1 MQYSY
6 NIIVDSPCEITAD
19 FAKANQLKVLH
30 FTYTEGN
37 GDEGLCG
44 VDDLFVSRTAHEFY
58 EAMRN
63 GAAPQTSQPSQHEFE
78 SAFREAIESGIPAV
92 YLAFDSGISG
102 CYEGACMAL
111 DRLKDEYGAEN
122 VAVHIVDTKLPATPL
137 NMLVWEA
144 VRQREKG
151 MPLEQMIA
159 WATEAHN
166 YMHIHFMVDDLKAL
180 ARGGRIPSGV
190 AVVGTKLDIKPMLTV
205 SLDGKLELNGIAHG
219 RKKGIRRMAENY
231 LSCMILRWQCALSVT
246 PIATKMLRSSK
257 RLSTSIQRRQRS
269 SWNHRAD
276 LLSAV
281 MWDQASCRVASGV
294 QIVARKHHQRSI

>member
-111 DRLKDEYGAEN
+111 DRLRTN
-122 VAVHIVDTKLPATPL
+122 TVRRTLRCISSTRSFLPRRSTCSCG
-137 NMLVWEA
+137 
-144 VRQREKG
+144 RQFASAKRE
-151 MPLEQMIA
+151 
-159 WATEAHN
+159 
-166 YMHIHFMVDDLKAL
+166 
-180 ARGGRIPSGV
+180 
-190 AVVGTKLDIKPMLTV
+190 
-205 SLDGKLELNGIAHG
+205 
-219 RKKGIRRMAENY
+219 
-231 LSCMILRWQCALSVT
+231 C
-246 PIATKMLRSSK
+246 RSS
-257 RLSTSIQRRQRS
+257 R
-269 SWNHRAD
+269 
-276 LLSAV
+276 
-281 MWDQASCRVASGV
+281 
-294 QIVARKHHQRSI
+294 

>member
-122 VAVHIVDTKLPATPL
+122 VGAYRRHEASRHAAQHARVGGSSPA
-137 NMLVWEA
+137 
-144 VRQREKG
+144 RKG
-151 MPLEQMIA
+151 NA
-159 WATEAHN
+159 ARA
-166 YMHIHFMVDDLKAL
+166 DD
-180 ARGGRIPSGV
+180 
-190 AVVGTKLDIKPMLTV
+190 
-205 SLDGKLELNGIAHG
+205 SLGN
-219 RKKGIRRMAENY
+219 
-231 LSCMILRWQCALSVT
+231 
-246 PIATKMLRSSK
+246 RSS
-257 RLSTSIQRRQRS
+257 
-269 SWNHRAD
+269 
-276 LLSAV
+276 
-281 MWDQASCRVASGV
+281 
-294 QIVARKHHQRSI
+294 

>member
-102 CYEGACMAL
+102 CYEGA
-111 DRLKDEYGAEN
+111 
-122 VAVHIVDTKLPATPL
+122 
-137 NMLVWEA
+137 W
-144 VRQREKG
+144 
-151 MPLEQMIA
+151 
-159 WATEAHN
+159 
-166 YMHIHFMVDDLKAL
+166 
-180 ARGGRIPSGV
+180 
-190 AVVGTKLDIKPMLTV
+190 
-205 SLDGKLELNGIAHG
+205 
-219 RKKGIRRMAENY
+219 
-231 LSCMILRWQCALSVT
+231 
-246 PIATKMLRSSK
+246 
-257 RLSTSIQRRQRS
+257 
-269 SWNHRAD
+269 
-276 LLSAV
+276 
-281 MWDQASCRVASGV
+281 
-294 QIVARKHHQRSI
+294 RSIV

>member
-78 SAFREAIESGIPAV
+78 
-92 YLAFDSGISG
+92 
-102 CYEGACMAL
+102 GACMAL

-159 WATEAHN
+159 WATKAHN

-231 LSCMILRWQCALSVT
+231 LSLHDPQVAVCSIGNADCYEDVEKLEKAINKHSETPAFFLESSCGPTIGCHVGPGFLSCCFWGADRRKEAS
-246 PIATKMLRSSK
+246 PAKY
-257 RLSTSIQRRQRS
+257 LSDSMQ
-269 SWNHRAD
+269 
-276 LLSAV
+276 L
-281 MWDQASCRVASGV
+281 GV
-294 QIVARKHHQRSI
+294 

>member
-190 AVVGTKLDIKPMLTV
+190 
-205 SLDGKLELNGIAHG
+205 
-219 RKKGIRRMAENY
+219 
-231 LSCMILRWQCALSVT
+231 LRFRT
-246 PIATKMLRSSK
+246 RSSTSS
-257 RLSTSIQRRQRS
+257 RCSRSLSMAS
-269 SWNHRAD
+269 
-276 LLSAV
+276 LS
-281 MWDQASCRVASGV
+281 
-294 QIVARKHHQRSI
+294 

>member
-102 CYEGACMAL
+102 CYEGVEA
-111 DRLKDEYGAEN
+111 
-122 VAVHIVDTKLPATPL
+122 IFTQIATNGNGPRR
-137 NMLVWEA
+137 N
-144 VRQREKG
+144 R
-151 MPLEQMIA
+151 
-159 WATEAHN
+159 H
-166 YMHIHFMVDDLKAL
+166 DDAD
-180 ARGGRIPSGV
+180 GGR
-190 AVVGTKLDIKPMLTV
+190 
-205 SLDGKLELNGIAHG
+205 G
-219 RKKGIRRMAENY
+219 RIDDPCQLLA
-231 LSCMILRWQCALSVT
+231 
-246 PIATKMLRSSK
+246 
-257 RLSTSIQRRQRS
+257 
-269 SWNHRAD
+269 AD
-276 LLSAV
+276 LEAIGHG
-281 MWDQASCRVASGV
+281 A
-294 QIVARKHHQRSI
+294 HHATYR

>member
-122 VAVHIVDTKLPATPL
+122 VAVHIVDTKPSCHAAQHARVGGSSPA
-137 NMLVWEA
+137 
-144 VRQREKG
+144 RKG
-151 MPLEQMIA
+151 NA
-159 WATEAHN
+159 ARA
-166 YMHIHFMVDDLKAL
+166 DD
-180 ARGGRIPSGV
+180 S
-190 AVVGTKLDIKPMLTV
+190 VG
-205 SLDGKLELNGIAHG
+205 N
-219 RKKGIRRMAENY
+219 
-231 LSCMILRWQCALSVT
+231 
-246 PIATKMLRSSK
+246 RSS
-257 RLSTSIQRRQRS
+257 
-269 SWNHRAD
+269 
-276 LLSAV
+276 
-281 MWDQASCRVASGV
+281 
-294 QIVARKHHQRSI
+294 

>member
-137 NMLVWEA
+137 NML
-144 VRQREKG
+144 
-151 MPLEQMIA
+151 
-159 WATEAHN
+159 
-166 YMHIHFMVDDLKAL
+166 

-231 LSCMILRWQCALSVT
+231 LSLHDPQVAVCSIGNADCYEDVEKLEKAINKHSETPAFFLESSCGPTIGCHVGPGFLSCCFWGADRRKEAS
-246 PIATKMLRSSK
+246 PAKY
-257 RLSTSIQRRQRS
+257 LSDSMQ
-269 SWNHRAD
+269 
-276 LLSAV
+276 L
-281 MWDQASCRVASGV
+281 GV
-294 QIVARKHHQRSI
+294 

>member
-102 CYEGACMAL
+102 
-111 DRLKDEYGAEN
+111 
-122 VAVHIVDTKLPATPL
+122 
-137 NMLVWEA
+137 
-144 VRQREKG
+144 
-151 MPLEQMIA
+151 
-159 WATEAHN
+159 
-166 YMHIHFMVDDLKAL
+166 
-180 ARGGRIPSGV
+180 
-190 AVVGTKLDIKPMLTV
+190 
-205 SLDGKLELNGIAHG
+205 
-219 RKKGIRRMAENY
+219 
-231 LSCMILRWQCALSVT
+231 
-246 PIATKMLRSSK
+246 ATKVLA
-257 RLSTSIQRRQRS
+257 
-269 SWNHRAD
+269 W
-276 LLSAV
+276 
-281 MWDQASCRVASGV
+281 
-294 QIVARKHHQRSI
+294 RSIV

>member
-1 MQYSY
+1 MRAGIAKGRASRWQEFIAHNKFLLRNLSHD
-6 NIIVDSPCEITAD
+6 NILPGIEPREASCSTATTSSLILRARSRAE

-30 FTYTEGN
+30 FTSTEGN

-151 MPLEQMIA
+151 MPLEQMI
-159 WATEAHN
+159 
-166 YMHIHFMVDDLKAL
+166 
-180 ARGGRIPSGV
+180 S
-190 AVVGTKLDIKPMLTV
+190 VG
-205 SLDGKLELNGIAHG
+205 N
-219 RKKGIRRMAENY
+219 
-231 LSCMILRWQCALSVT
+231 
-246 PIATKMLRSSK
+246 RSS
-257 RLSTSIQRRQRS
+257 
-269 SWNHRAD
+269 
-276 LLSAV
+276 
-281 MWDQASCRVASGV
+281 
-294 QIVARKHHQRSI
+294 